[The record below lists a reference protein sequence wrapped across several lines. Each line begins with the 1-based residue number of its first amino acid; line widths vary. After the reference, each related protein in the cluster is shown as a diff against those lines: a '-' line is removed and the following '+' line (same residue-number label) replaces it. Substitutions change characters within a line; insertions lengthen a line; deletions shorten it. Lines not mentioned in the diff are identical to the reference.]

1 MSDFGPYILQ
11 PLPHPA
17 RRNCWEAIKS
27 APDGYVVTIQEETRS
42 QEQNRLL
49 WPLLM
54 LWEKNQT
61 LVINGREGKAPRE
74 TWKTILL
81 AGFRKNHGKR
91 PDFAI
96 GLDGELVPLGFRTS
110 TMGKRDFRDFLTYV
124 LAETLERGMEL
135 PPRAADECEEFLRSA
150 A

>member
-1 MSDFGPYILQ
+1 MTLMFITTPA
-11 PLPHPA
+11 PHPA
-17 RRNCWEAIKS
+17 RSLACKAIQE
-27 APDGYVVTIQEETRS
+27 APDGWVVTIQEETRS
-42 QEQNRLL
+42 LEQNRLL

-96 GLDGELVPLGFRTS
+96 GLDGELVPLGFKTS
-110 TMGKRDFRDFLTYV
+110 TMGKREFADFLTYV
-124 LAETLERGMEL
+124 LAETAERKMEL
-135 PPRAADECEEFLRSA
+135 PPRHEDECREYLRRA